1 MLEPVLID
9 LLIGCSLMLLA
20 GWVGE
25 TLRAGAR
32 PGRRSVCSKKQEDWT
47 RMSHPWDLWS

>member
-25 TLRAGAR
+25 TLRAGAVGAASA
-32 PGRRSVCSKKQEDWT
+32 PGSGRIGPE
-47 RMSHPWDLWS
+47 

>member
-1 MLEPVLID
+1 MLVPVLID

-25 TLRAGAR
+25 TLRAGADGAASDPR
-32 PGRRSVCSKKQEDWT
+32 AGGLDPNESSVGPVVM
-47 RMSHPWDLWS
+47 R

>member
-32 PGRRSVCSKKQEDWT
+32 HGRRRVYSKKQEDWT